1 MREALVKEPLSE
13 LSVVEACEAAGVSP
27 SAVFRRRSIAKS
39 GGVVTPKR
47 PTPKCK
53 MTDAEEQVVLDLLHS
68 ERFRDQT
75 PYVAYYTL
83 MEEGKFICSVRTM
96 YRLLGKHAE
105 TVERRR
111 LARHPKRET
120 PRLSAAR
127 PNAVWCWDIS
137 KIKGPKWFGSYNL
150 YAVIDMF
157 SRKIIAWDIH
167 TEERASVFVELL
179 YGAVAREGI
188 EPDQLILHA
197 DNGSPMKAEMTK
209 QALLRL
215 GIDDSHSRPH
225 VSNDNAFV
233 ESFFKTLKYDPQYPM
248 TDGMPS
254 LSQARAYF
262 ARFFEWYNTMHYHK
276 GIGFMH
282 PQVVHEGRQ
291 EDVCNARQEVL
302 DAAYAAHPER
312 YGRRPKPPQLPT
324 TVYINQVKST
334 S

>member
-1 MREALVKEPLSE
+1 LAKETPAGLT
-13 LSVVEACEAAGVSP
+13 VVEACTAAGVPP
-27 SAVFRRRSIAKS
+27 SAVFLCRARAKLPPTERRQ
-39 GGVVTPKR
+39 R
-47 PTPKCK
+47 PSPARKLTQ
-53 MTDAEEQVVLDLLHS
+53 DEEQVVLDLLHS

-75 PYVAYYTL
+75 PTVMYYTL
-83 MEEGKFICSVRTM
+83 LDEGVLVGSISTF
-96 YRLLGKHAE
+96 YRILRRHGEVK
-105 TVERRR
+105 ERRA

-157 SRKIIAWDIH
+157 SRKIIAWEIH
-167 TEERASVFVELL
+167 PEERASIFVELL
-179 YGAVAREGI
+179 CGAVAREGI

-225 VSNDNAFV
+225 VSNDNAYI

-248 TDGMPS
+248 TDGVLS
-254 LSQARAYF
+254 LNHAREHLI
-262 ARFFEWYNTMHYHK
+262 RFFAWHNTGHYHK

-282 PQVVHEGRQ
+282 PEVVHEGRQ
-291 EDVCNARQEVL
+291 QAVRDARQQVL

-312 YGRRPKPPQLPT
+312 YGRRPVPPKLPT
-324 TVYINQVKST
+324 TAYINQVRT
-334 S
+334 TA